1 MFLYSQTE
9 MWTDGQRETELSPV
23 WLISQMSAM
32 SESGLHK
39 VNREQLN
46 PGLARGLGAGA
57 Q

>member
-1 MFLYSQTE
+1 